1 MIFKKLIPGSLA
13 CLILISSVVA
23 CSAEKDIEERKNL
36 MMPKKSEMMRNSRY
50 KEAEKRKTY
59 KKAKHK
65 GNKKK
70 KLF

>member
-1 MIFKKLIPGSLA
+1 MKFSLGSLA
-13 CLILISSVVA
+13 AVILLSSVIA

-50 KEAEKRKTY
+50 KEAGKRKTY
-59 KKAKHK
+59 KTKHK
-65 GNKKK
+65 KSRSK